1 MAYRSFQESPI
12 GTCRCNCSQ
21 SIYYHDDHSLIIS
34 KCLLGHVL
42 PHQNY
47 SEYYYLHSLGL
58 RIYLLSPLRLR
69 IYLSHH
75 FVIDA
80 ANVLCKFAGT
90 FVSVA

>member
-1 MAYRSFQESPI
+1 MQSELTVAVRSLPLGLAGVIVHKVSMNMHDHPI
-12 GTCRCNCSQ
+12 NQ
-21 SIYYHDDHSLIIS
+21 IEILAHELPQQKHS
-34 KCLLGHVL
+34 K
-42 PHQNY
+42 
-47 SEYYYLHSLGL
+47 YLHSLGL
-58 RIYLLSPLRLR
+58 WIYLLSPLRLR